1 MDFPTTST
9 SAAASDVNLGVLERV
24 VVASE
29 RVPVASERVPV
40 ASERV
45 PVASERVPVASDLGL
60 VGHSAALLRVRD
72 AVGKVARAPRTTVL
86 VTGESGTGK
95 ELVARAIHARSSR
108 ASGPFVAVNCAALS
122 AELFAAELFGHEAGA
137 FTGALPK
144 GRKGLLA
151 AAEGGTLLLD
161 EIGELDPAVQAQL
174 LRVLQE
180 RVYRSVGGTRD
191 IPMDVRIVAATHRDL
206 QDLVAAGRFRED
218 LWYRLNVASIH
229 LPALRERA
237 SDVPDLCRHLLD
249 HVALDHGLGP
259 IGISDDA
266 LSNLSRRAW
275 PGNVRE
281 LAHALERAAIRSSG
295 EPIELE
301 HLDDTTT
308 APARK
313 CASGRLTLE
322 VEELSIDA
330 VERSLIARV
339 LLESGGNR
347 SLAARTLG
355 VHRATLYGKL
365 RAHGLSLQAG

>member
-1 MDFPTTST
+1 MDALSNPT
-9 SAAASDVNLGVLERV
+9 A
-24 VVASE
+24 
-29 RVPVASERVPV
+29 VPS
-40 ASERV
+40 
-45 PVASERVPVASDLGL
+45 SDLGL
-60 VGHSAALLRVRD
+60 VGRSAALATVRD
-72 AVGKVARAPRTTVL
+72 AIAKVARAPRTTVL

-122 AELFAAELFGHEAGA
+122 AELFASELFGHEAGA

-180 RVYRSVGGTRD
+180 RVYRPVGGTRD
-191 IPMDVRIVAATHRDL
+191 VPMDVRIVAATHRDL
-206 QDLVAAGRFRED
+206 QELVAAGRFRED

-229 LPALRERA
+229 LPALRERVE
-237 SDVPDLCRHLLD
+237 DVPDLCRHLLD
-249 HVALDHGLGP
+249 RIAADHGLGT
-259 IGISDDA
+259 IAVADDA
-266 LSNLSRRAW
+266 RTELESRAW

-281 LAHALERAAIRSSG
+281 LAHALERASIRSGG
-295 EPIELE
+295 EEIRRE
-301 HLDDTTT
+301 HLDAGAA
-308 APARK
+308 APQR
-313 CASGRLTLE
+313 ASAPGRLVLE
-322 VEELSIDA
+322 VEDLSILA

-339 LLESGGNR
+339 LDESGGNR

>member
-1 MDFPTTST
+1 MSLLTQDP
-9 SAAASDVNLGVLERV
+9 AN
-24 VVASE
+24 
-29 RVPVASERVPV
+29 
-40 ASERV
+40 
-45 PVASERVPVASDLGL
+45 DLGL
-60 VGHSAALLRVRD
+60 VGRSVVLLRVRD
-72 AVGKVARAPRTTVL
+72 AIQRVARAPRTTVL

-122 AELFAAELFGHEAGA
+122 AELFASELFGHEAGA

-180 RVYRSVGGTRD
+180 RVYRPVGGTRD
-191 IPMDVRIVAATHRDL
+191 VATDVRIVAATHRDL
-206 QDLVAAGRFRED
+206 QELVAAGRFRED

-249 HVALDHGLGP
+249 RISADHGLGT
-259 IGISDDA
+259 IAIEDGA
-266 LSNLSRRAW
+266 LADLSARPWA
-275 PGNVRE
+275 GNVRE

-295 EPIELE
+295 ETIARE
-301 HLDDTTT
+301 HLEESRAA
-308 APARK
+308 APVSR
-313 CASGRLTLE
+313 ASGRLVLE
-322 VEELSIDA
+322 VEDLSIDA
-330 VERSLIARV
+330 VERSLIERV
-339 LLESGGNR
+339 LAESGGNR

-365 RAHGLSLQAG
+365 RAHGLAANVA